1 MIIAVHDVTAFGN
14 TEFGKYTKFGKI
26 PIFVYIYQILIISD
40 PDETVFYYLLS
51 SFSVKKNYVHIYHT
65 SYHRI
70 LRHKISI
77 VHKVPRCPTTI
88 LKSTSLKLLR
98 FDIGLQSTNQNNG

>member
-1 MIIAVHDVTAFGN
+1 MEESWIPYLNVIIAVHDVTAFGN

-51 SFSVKKNYVHIYHT
+51 SFSVKKESRTTLLYIVPPYIT
-65 SYHRI
+65 S
-70 LRHKISI
+70 
-77 VHKVPRCPTTI
+77 
-88 LKSTSLKLLR
+88 
-98 FDIGLQSTNQNNG
+98 

>member
-40 PDETVFYYLLS
+40 PDDVTVFIIFNG
-51 SFSVKKNYVHIYHT
+51 FSIMETTYDLTYRTIIHT
-65 SYHRI
+65 I
-70 LRHKISI
+70 I
-77 VHKVPRCPTTI
+77 
-88 LKSTSLKLLR
+88 TS
-98 FDIGLQSTNQNNG
+98 